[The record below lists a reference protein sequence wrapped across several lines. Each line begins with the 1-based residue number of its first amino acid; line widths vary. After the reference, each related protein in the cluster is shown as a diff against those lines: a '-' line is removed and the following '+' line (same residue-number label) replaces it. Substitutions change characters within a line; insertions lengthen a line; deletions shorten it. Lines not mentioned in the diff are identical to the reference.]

1 MAEEVTVPRER
12 GGRRLEVTP
21 KEASTEITPLFSADE
36 IAKRVGEL
44 ALRISDD
51 YRDAGDLVLVGVL
64 KGGVIFLCDLLRAL
78 EVEVE
83 VEFIRVSSYGAS
95 RASSGVVE
103 IVSDIGAPLKG
114 KDVLVVDCIVD
125 SGLTMGRILGHL
137 SSTQGPRSLQVCS
150 LLSKGAKA
158 CPEARPKY
166 VGFEIDDRFVVG
178 YGLDLA
184 ERYRDLPFVAV
195 IK

>member
-1 MAEEVTVPRER
+1 MAQEVTATRE
-12 GGRRLEVTP
+12 GGAGRLEVTP
-21 KEASTEITPLFSADE
+21 KETSTEISILFGADE

-44 ALRISDD
+44 ASRISDD
-51 YRDAGDLVLVGVL
+51 YRGAGDLVVVGVL
-64 KGGVIFLCDLLRAL
+64 KGGVVFLCDLLRAL
-78 EVEVE
+78 EIRTE

-103 IVSDIGAPLKG
+103 IVSDIGTPLRG

-125 SGLTMGRILGHL
+125 SGLTMGRILDHL
-137 SSTQGPRSLQVCS
+137 SSTHGPRSLEVCS
-150 LLSKGAKA
+150 LLAKGIKA
-158 CPEARPKY
+158 RPEARPKY
-166 VGFEIDDRFVVG
+166 VGFEIGDKFVVG

-184 ERYRDLPFVAV
+184 ERYRDLPYVAV